1 MKKLILLITFFIFM
15 FYLGINIREYRE
27 EQKIT
32 IVEYSFYSEKGEDN
46 RIYLNYRDI
55 KDDKLKKIV
64 KKNKEKCDF
73 NDDGT
78 PKCVIKAKENN
89 ISYNKYYIV
98 YYGNDSSNYKIIYK
112 FDEIKYLENLIG

>member
-46 RIYLNYRDI
+46 RIYL
-55 KDDKLKKIV
+55 KLGYFCCTFIV
-64 KKNKEKCDF
+64 
-73 NDDGT
+73 
-78 PKCVIKAKENN
+78 I
-89 ISYNKYYIV
+89 
-98 YYGNDSSNYKIIYK
+98 
-112 FDEIKYLENLIG
+112 